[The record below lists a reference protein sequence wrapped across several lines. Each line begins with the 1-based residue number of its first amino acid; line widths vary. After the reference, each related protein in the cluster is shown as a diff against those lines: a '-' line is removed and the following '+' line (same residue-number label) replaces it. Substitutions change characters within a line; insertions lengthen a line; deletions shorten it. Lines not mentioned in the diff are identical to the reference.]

1 MVITLNYVLKI
12 TLIYTLK
19 SFILRV
25 CLMGP
30 YVTCRVI
37 ILGENKVLDS
47 ILEKDR
53 YSSARLQSRQQNK
66 L

>member
-30 YVTCRVI
+30 CVMCRVI